1 MKRDEKGRFSKAQE
15 KAELV
20 TLRDGKAITTSL
32 KIAEVF
38 GKRHADVIRA
48 IEDTQVPDE
57 WRERNFALSSSE
69 QKMPKGGTKQIP
81 MYSITRDGFTILAM
95 GFTGK
100 QAMLFKLAYIEAYNA
115 MERRMMMPT
124 AADIVQDYIER
135 FGAEWILERLER
147 CEILENYAPSTRLGE
162 LTENGFAHSM
172 IRRGSNPIR
181 GGRNIATVILRAAH
195 PDLFA
200 IQALKKYLGA

>member
-1 MKRDEKGRFSKAQE
+1 MIRDIE
-15 KAELV
+15 
-20 TLRDGKAITTSL
+20 SL
-32 KIAEVF
+32 
-38 GKRHADVIRA
+38 
-48 IEDTQVPDE
+48 QVPDE
-57 WRERNFALSSSE
+57 WYRLNFELIQNPVDLGRGRIRQDKAY
-69 QKMPKGGTKQIP
+69 T
-81 MYSITRDGFTILAM
+81 ITRDGFTILAM
-95 GFTGK
+95 GFTGAK
-100 QAMLFKLAYIEAYNA
+100 AMQFKLAYIDAYNA
-115 MERRMMMPT
+115 MERRLMMPT

-147 CEILENYAPSTRLGE
+147 CEILENYAPTTRLGE
-162 LTENGFAHSM
+162 LTENGFAHST